1 MSETDDMN
9 KTTSQLSKEE
19 TKKPVENKLQIGS
32 VLLGSIGR
40 NIATSLLIISLIV
53 SFILLATNTF
63 GLLVTMEDASK
74 SGILY
79 LINVLT
85 TALAAVFAAL
95 LVIQISY
102 YRRELKKKEL
112 VRQLQ
117 MSEREFFMRLNED
130 VRSLLQGSQKQ

>member
-1 MSETDDMN
+1 MSQTDDMN

-19 TKKPVENKLQIGS
+19 TKKPVGNKLQIGS

-53 SFILLATNTF
+53 SFILLVTNT
-63 GLLVTMEDASK
+63 SK

-85 TALAAVFAAL
+85 TALASLFAAL

-117 MSEREFFMRLNED
+117 MSEREFFIRLNED

>member
-1 MSETDDMN
+1 MSQTDDMN

-32 VLLGSIGR
+32 GLRSIGR
-40 NIATSLLIISLIV
+40 NIAISLLIISLIV
-53 SFILLATNTF
+53 SFILRVNNT
-63 GLLVTMEDASK
+63 SK

-79 LINVLT
+79 LIFVLT
-85 TALAAVFAAL
+85 TALASLFAAL

-102 YRRELKKKEL
+102 RRRELKKKEL

-117 MSEREFFMRLNED
+117 MSEREFFNRLNED